1 MPNYICFDC
10 DLVVYYDF
18 ILHKKLF
25 LSQITNKSLNYN
37 VNAYAKPLTK
47 AADIIDALVKQ
58 LTMPVRWVETVQA
71 LKADGVEAL
80 VEVGP
85 NKVLCGLNRRID
97 KTLGSANVCNEATLA
112 KALEELA

>member
-1 MPNYICFDC
+1 
-10 DLVVYYDF
+10 
-18 ILHKKLF
+18 
-25 LSQITNKSLNYN
+25 
-37 VNAYAKPLTK
+37 
-47 AADIIDALVKQ
+47 
-58 LTMPVRWVETVQA
+58 MPVRWVETVQA